1 MTEEKKGSSCDM
13 DTMDLWHVFSR
24 VFRNGK
30 KLIEREL
37 EKIGIKPT
45 ELRVLFSLSKDR
57 DTTMNSLAAE
67 NDVTGPWITGVVD
80 ELEKKGYVTKVRSAT
95 DRRII
100 KVSITDYGN
109 EALEQGIKVYNK
121 LIELV
126 LRNLSPEESAEFR
139 SILTKIEIALSD
151 QADR

>member
-1 MTEEKKGSSCDM
+1 LTEEKKETSRDL
-13 DTMDLWHVFSR
+13 DTIDLWHIFSR

-45 ELRVLFSLSKDR
+45 ELRVLFSLSKDH
-57 DTTMNSLAAE
+57 DTTMNSLATE

-100 KVSITDYGN
+100 KVSITEYGN

-139 SILTKIEIALSD
+139 SILSKIEIALSD

>member
-1 MTEEKKGSSCDM
+1 
-13 DTMDLWHVFSR
+13 
-24 VFRNGK
+24 
-30 KLIEREL
+30 
-37 EKIGIKPT
+37 
-45 ELRVLFSLSKDR
+45 
-57 DTTMNSLAAE
+57 MNSLATE

-109 EALEQGIKVYNK
+109 EALAQGIKVYNK

-139 SILTKIEIALSD
+139 SILSKIEIALSD

>member
-1 MTEEKKGSSCDM
+1 MTEEKKEIPWDM

-30 KLIEREL
+30 KFIEREL

-45 ELRVLFSLSKDR
+45 ELRVLFSLSRDH

-100 KVSITDYGN
+100 RVSITEHGN
-109 EALEQGIKVYNK
+109 EALGQGIKVYNK

-126 LRNLSPEESAEFR
+126 LRNLSPEESIEFR
-139 SILTKIEIALSD
+139 SILSKIEVALSD
-151 QADR
+151 QAER

>member
-1 MTEEKKGSSCDM
+1 MTEEKKESPCDL
-13 DTMDLWHVFSR
+13 DTIDLWHIFSR
-24 VFRNGK
+24 VFRNGR

-45 ELRVLFSLSKDR
+45 ELRVLFSLSKDH
-57 DTTMNSLAAE
+57 DTTMNSLATE

-109 EALEQGIKVYNK
+109 EALAQGIKVYNK
-121 LIELV
+121 LIDLV

-139 SILTKIEIALSD
+139 SILSKIEIALSD

>member
-1 MTEEKKGSSCDM
+1 M

-100 KVSITDYGN
+100 KVSITDHGN

-139 SILTKIEIALSD
+139 SILSKIEIALSD